1 MPYKSEKIIIR
12 GSQYDRRQ
20 KLTPEQK
27 SEIAFRYAT
36 TDISQRKLAEEYGVS
51 RRLITFIVNPEEDK
65 GTGYGL
71 K

>member
-36 TDISQRKLAEEYGVS
+36 TDISQRKLAEEYGQQTADYLYRKP
-51 RRLITFIVNPEEDK
+51 RRGAKEQATA
-65 GTGYGL
+65 
-71 K
+71 